1 MILES
6 GQSAVQVLAK
16 GQSSIMLSQHQR
28 QVTKSEHSW
37 AYKVS
42 EAMSFLAFWKEES
55 GSVKRWQRRFRIRK
69 AGDAFI
75 CSGRN
80 TMQDGTDQSLNGYP
94 ITDDDM
100 RMHLE
105 ERMSEDLGK
114 VYLHANYAKEMENIT
129 DFDKWVEEVHV
140 LNENLRNEVLH
151 GKKLFQ
157 ALLAQSSSSSAT
169 SSTSKS
175 SCPPCGITDTTTTVE
190 KTAEASTGSGLL
202 KGSKT
207 RPPHL
212 TKSERELLMKHLG
225 CFVCCQFYTDHI
237 GIDCKEGSLDP
248 ATYCTLTEADGITAK
263 KAYKDRKKTIIAG
276 LTLHTTSLSA
286 LSDNEDMIGESSDS
300 ALTDDID
307 FD

>member
-1 MILES
+1 MAEKVQDQEGWWCLHLQWEEHNAGWNWS
-6 GQSAVQVLAK
+6 KSKWLPNNWFVQVKKQQNVAQGKWTWFNFQLHACVAIENFLGLPSYLA
-16 GQSSIMLSQHQR
+16 
-28 QVTKSEHSW
+28 
-37 AYKVS
+37 
-42 EAMSFLAFWKEES
+42 
-55 GSVKRWQRRFRIRK
+55 
-69 AGDAFI
+69 
-75 CSGRN
+75 
-80 TMQDGTDQSLNGYP
+80 
-94 ITDDDM
+94 DDDM
-100 RMHLE
+100 QMHLE
-105 ERMSEDLGK
+105 EQMSEDLGK
-114 VYLHANYAKEMENIT
+114 VYLHANHAKEMENIT
-129 DFDKWVEEVHV
+129 DFDKWVEEVHM
-140 LNENLRNEVLH
+140 LNENLCNEVLH

-175 SCPPCGITDTTTTVE
+175 SCPPCGITDTTTTVK

-276 LTLHTTSLSA
+276 LTLHTTLLSA
-286 LSDNEDMIGESSDS
+286 LSDNEDMIGDSSDS
-300 ALTDDID
+300 ALTDNID